1 MSALD
6 NMMKQIEIETPK
18 PLPAAEN
25 HDAISREEIAKMVE
39 NGIKDLRPELQE
51 WVKETIVLNTKT
63 TPEPVPEP
71 AGNKDDIKPPI
82 KEGE

>member
-18 PLPAAEN
+18 PLPKAED
-25 HDAISREEIAKMVE
+25 HEVITRDEIAKMVE

-51 WVKETIVLNTKT
+51 WVKETIALNTKT

-71 AGNKDDIKPPI
+71 AGDKEQTTPT

>member
-18 PLPAAEN
+18 SLPAAES

-51 WVKETIVLNTKT
+51 WVKETIALNTKT

-71 AGNKDDIKPPI
+71 ADDKEKATN

>member
-6 NMMKQIEIETPK
+6 NMMKQIELEAPK
-18 PLPAAEN
+18 PVAPAES
-25 HDAISREEIAKMVE
+25 HDAITREEIAKMVE

-51 WVKETIVLNTKT
+51 WVKETVAQNTKT
-63 TPEPVPEP
+63 APEPVPEP
-71 AGNKDDIKPPI
+71 ADNKDKPT

>member
-18 PLPAAEN
+18 PLPAAES
-25 HDAISREEIAKMVE
+25 HDAITREEIAKMVE
-39 NGIKDLRPELQE
+39 NGIKDLKPELQD
-51 WVKETIVLNTKT
+51 WVRKTVELNTKT

-71 AGNKDDIKPPI
+71 ADDKEKSLN

>member
-6 NMMKQIEIETPK
+6 NMVKQIELETPK
-18 PLPAAEN
+18 PVAPAES
-25 HDAISREEIAKMVE
+25 HDAITREEIAKMVE

-51 WVKETIVLNTKT
+51 WVKDTVALNTKT

-71 AGNKDDIKPPI
+71 ADNKDKPP